1 MNTKRLTRC
10 ALFAAMALI
19 IYAVESLLPPFAP
32 VPGFK
37 LGLANTVTLA
47 AVYILGPVDAFW
59 ILTVRIILGNIFT
72 GQLMSMIYSLSGGI
86 LCYAVTVALKRFFT
100 VQTMWALGIAGA
112 LAHISGQVACASL
125 LFRSASFLYYGVYL
139 CIFACISGTFTG
151 ICAQLMTK
159 YIKPL

>member
-1 MNTKRLTRC
+1 MNTERLTRC

-47 AVYILGPVDAFW
+47 AVYILGFADAFW

-72 GQLMSMIYSLSGGI
+72 GQIMSMIYSISGGM
-86 LCYAVTVALKRFFT
+86 LCYVVTVALKRFFNMN
-100 VQTMWALGIAGA
+100 TMWVLGIVGAFAHTAG
-112 LAHISGQVACASL
+112 QTACAL
-125 LFRSASFLYYGVYL
+125 VLFRSASFMYYGLYL

-151 ICAQLMTK
+151 LCAQLMTK
-159 YIKPL
+159 YIKAL